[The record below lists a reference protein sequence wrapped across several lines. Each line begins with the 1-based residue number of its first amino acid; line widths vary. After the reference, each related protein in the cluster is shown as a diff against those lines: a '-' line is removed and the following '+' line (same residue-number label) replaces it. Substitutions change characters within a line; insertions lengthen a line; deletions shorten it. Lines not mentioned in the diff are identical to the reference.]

1 MSVQAVTKKTRNQ
14 IRRRKLR
21 TQKFLGLVLIAISIL
36 VICVAAIGTT
46 PEDRDI
52 TAVLMIAPLGFYMMF
67 TKDVVIY

>member
-1 MSVQAVTKKTRNQ
+1 MSVQAVIKKTRNQ

-36 VICVAAIGTT
+36 VICVAATGTT